1 MEGGIGYGLGHVTV
15 RRARA
20 RRRRAGAGATST
32 PIARLRIN
40 EMPEV
45 EVDDRANR
53 PRSRPASASRAF
65 RRSDPRSR
73 TPWRVSVS
81 GGRGGCRSYG
91 GRCDEQRCRN
101 FAPQLCLT
109 ATLSIALHRRTCT
122 AAGRRRRPAPHH
134 RLCRHCRSQR
144 ARAIA
149 LFQEAG
155 KVLQHPR
162 CVNCHPAGDSPRQ
175 TDQRRPHQPL
185 VVRGADGHGAPT
197 LACNTCHG
205 PANFDPAR
213 VPGHPEWHLAPL
225 AMAWEGRSLGQ
236 ICEQIKDRARNGDRD
251 MAALLHH
258 LGEDTLVGWA
268 WTPGFGRRLHPAHK
282 LVLARSCAPG
292 RTPARPARRRKRK
305 LRPC

>member
-1 MEGGIGYGLGHVTV
+1 MNKGIL
-15 RRARA
+15 
-20 RRRRAGAGATST
+20 
-32 PIARLRIN
+32 
-40 EMPEV
+40 
-45 EVDDRANR
+45 
-53 PRSRPASASRAF
+53 SAALL
-65 RRSDPRSR
+65 
-73 TPWRVSVS
+73 
-81 GGRGGCRSYG
+81 
-91 GRCDEQRCRN
+91 
-101 FAPQLCLT
+101 A
-109 ATLSIALHRRTCT
+109 ATLSIVPLALERAT
-122 AAGRRRRPAPHH
+122 AQQSPQAADLRPTSEFAGIADR
-134 RLCRHCRSQR
+134 Q

-175 TDQRRPHQPL
+175 TDRARPHEPL

-197 LACNTCHG
+197 LPCNTCHG
-205 PANFDPAR
+205 SVNFDPAH

-268 WTPGFGRRLHPAHK
+268 WTPGY
-282 LVLARSCAPG
+282 G
-292 RTPARPARRRKRK
+292 RTPAPGTQARFGDIMRAWADAGAACPA
-305 LRPC
+305 P